1 MFVGKV
7 IFYLWNDVFKD
18 YEFEGDAFNDVEG
31 KLTFDKFYKTVD
43 GTTSVVEEKVALF
56 LKNLEVKIVKED
68 IVDDEADDVPI
79 DGNGV
84 SKHKSLRS
92 VKFQDGTLFST
103 EEMSHFDVYLES
115 LKKIGLERVQPIVAN
130 MKYRR
135 KNCPMISLEE
145 MPDIVNS
152 NFKYHKEGDY
162 YYAQADDNDYDKK
175 AAEDESG
182 NLTRFQ
188 TGDNIIEDTI
198 HIQELFKK
206 HKTGSGYDPEST
218 DPADG

>member
-1 MFVGKV
+1 M
-7 IFYLWNDVFKD
+7 
-18 YEFEGDAFNDVEG
+18 
-31 KLTFDKFYKTVD
+31 
-43 GTTSVVEEKVALF
+43 F

-162 YYAQADDNDYDKK
+162 YIVKGAIDDT
-175 AAEDESG
+175 
-182 NLTRFQ
+182 LI
-188 TGDNIIEDTI
+188 NILN
-198 HIQELFKK
+198 ELN
-206 HKTGSGYDPEST
+206 SQLNIGYIVNYE
-218 DPADG
+218 